1 MTENVAPLVS
11 VVIPTYNHARF
22 LGRALQSV
30 LDQTYTHW
38 EAIVIDNHSTDNT
51 DEIMA
56 SFADPRIAYLK
67 IHNNGVIAA
76 SRNAGIRAA
85 KGEWVA
91 FLDSDD
97 WWTADKLQT
106 CFDSIDGQVDLVY
119 HDLQIVSDQPRRIRS
134 KKIMKSWQVKAPVLI
149 DLLVR
154 GNAIATSSVV
164 VRIKLLDQ
172 LNGMNESPEMVAAED
187 YNTWMCIAQ
196 LTDKFI
202 YLPYNLGFYLTHSQ
216 GVSQKDMSIPG
227 RAAASEFI
235 RYLDEKQQ
243 MKLEANFRFTTG
255 RFYYLLGNY
264 IKANNNLWF
273 AMLHGRSEIVIKCLW
288 MIVMS
293 QLLKTKLLLIK

>member
-67 IHNNGVIAA
+67 INNNGVIAA

-119 HDLQIVSDQPRRIRS
+119 HDLQIASEQSRRFS
-134 KKIMKSWQVKAPVLI
+134 PKIIKSWQVQPPVLI
-149 DLLVR
+149 DLMVR
-154 GNAIATSSVV
+154 GNAIATSSAV
-164 VRIKLLDQ
+164 VRAKLLIQ
-172 LNGMNESPEMVAAED
+172 LNGMNESPDMVGTED
-187 YNTWMCIAQ
+187 YNTWLRIAQ
-196 LTDKFI
+196 IGGRFRYVSKG
-202 YLPYNLGFYLTHSQ
+202 LGFYQLHNQ
-216 GVSQKDMSIPG
+216 GVSRKDMSVPAQYAEAEFVDLLSPQQKNMILANVRYIKG
-227 RAAASEFI
+227 RYEYLAGNTAAAKQNLLFSLRYGRLFI
-235 RYLDEKQQ
+235 
-243 MKLEANFRFTTG
+243 KLKSTIT
-255 RFYYLLGNY
+255 
-264 IKANNNLWF
+264 
-273 AMLHGRSEIVIKCLW
+273 
-288 MIVMS
+288 
-293 QLLKTKLLLIK
+293 LIIGIATR